1 MIICSNYS
9 DKSDYGHEAIDCLP
23 SNVFLPAFDED
34 LSYPS
39 LYHTFSYQI
48 SFDLLRFLII
58 SPVCFGYRRV
68 DSTTFL
74 YASIR
79 PAYTNV
85 VKRIKPQSFAR
96 GTRSRRHRKS
106 SDEI

>member
-1 MIICSNYS
+1 MIICSNNPY
-9 DKSDYGHEAIDCLP
+9 KSDYGHEAIDCLP

-58 SPVCFGYRRV
+58 SPVCFGDRGI
-68 DSTTFL
+68 DSTTFFCE
-74 YASIR
+74 SIR
-79 PAYTNV
+79 TASPNV